1 LVELWQTNQKFF
13 VLINCQGLGYEIQ
26 ILESF
31 FLKLKTNQISNK
43 KITLWLKHIKKE
55 DSDLLFGFTSKEQ
68 KNFFIEILSIRGVGS
83 QIGMGILNKFS
94 ISEVINAIKTQNKKL
109 ICSVPG
115 IGQKMSDRLILEL
128 KNKFKSELQFEEE
141 KAKDEFEIK
150 DPEIN
155 KMMQD
160 LKLTLQSLNYKN
172 KEINTIMPIIKESTL
187 LAKKEKNL
195 SFENLLKIAKN
206 NLDKDSS
213 NIGRWRSIIN
223 KLKINFM
230 SLDTAEKQKL
240 IETHQV
246 HSTDTGS
253 VEVQVAMLSKRIS
266 KLSDHLQGNI
276 HDFASRQG
284 LLKMI
289 GKRKRLLSYIKDKNV
304 QRYQELVKKIGI
316 RGWSQLMKKKQSKK
330 KTQN

>member
-1 LVELWQTNQKFF
+1 MISWINGELVELWQTNQKFF
-13 VLINCQGLGYEIQ
+13 ILINCKGLGYEVQ

-141 KAKDEFEIK
+141 KPKDEFEIK

-155 KMMQD
+155 KMMED
-160 LKLTLQSLNYKN
+160 LNLTLQSLNYKD
-172 KEINTIMPIIKESTL
+172 KEIKTIFPIIIKEVEL
-187 LAKKEKNL
+187 LDKKENNL
-195 SFENLLKIAKN
+195 SFENLLKLAMN
-206 NLDKDSS
+206 YLDKESS
-213 NIGRWRSIIN
+213 NI
-223 KLKINFM
+223 
-230 SLDTAEKQKL
+230 
-240 IETHQV
+240 
-246 HSTDTGS
+246 
-253 VEVQVAMLSKRIS
+253 
-266 KLSDHLQGNI
+266 
-276 HDFASRQG
+276 AS
-284 LLKMI
+284 
-289 GKRKRLLSYIKDKNV
+289 
-304 QRYQELVKKIGI
+304 
-316 RGWSQLMKKKQSKK
+316 
-330 KTQN
+330 